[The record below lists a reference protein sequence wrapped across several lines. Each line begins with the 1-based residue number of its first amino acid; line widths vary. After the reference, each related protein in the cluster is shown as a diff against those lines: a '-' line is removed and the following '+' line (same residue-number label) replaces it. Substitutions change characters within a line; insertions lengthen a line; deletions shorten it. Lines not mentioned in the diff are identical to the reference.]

1 MYNYLEK
8 YNLIDE
14 RQFGFRSNHS
24 TIHAISSIYDEL
36 LKSKDDKLYNC
47 CLFLDFSKALDTVNH
62 KILLK
67 KLENNFGFRDNAKLF
82 LSNYLSNRNQ
92 YTRVSNYRS
101 SLRTVTCGVPQGSA
115 LGPLLFLLYVNDLP
129 SSSNFKATLF
139 ADDTLLQLSDCN
151 IKKLEKRVNN
161 ELNKINVWLR
171 NNKISLNISKTN
183 YVLIDNCINALTKK
197 HFEIKLQQNV
207 LNRVENVKYLGML
220 IDDGLNWDPHI
231 KQLSLQLSKSS
242 AIIYR
247 LRNFVDTETLKLLYY
262 SRVQYG
268 IILWGT
274 ATYSRQKE
282 IVLRLNNIVRIM
294 TWSRKFDH
302 VSILY
307 NQLKL
312 LKLEDIYKLELSK
325 FKHQL
330 NCNMT
335 PKVFEKNFVKL
346 ESVHS
351 YSRRQKTKNNYFL
364 TRVNKTM
371 SQKQLAFC
379 GTKLW
384 APLDNFIKTKPLPV
398 FKKILKERMIRDY

>member
-1 MYNYLEK
+1 MNHEI
-8 YNLIDE
+8 LI
-14 RQFGFRSNHS
+14 
-24 TIHAISSIYDEL
+24 
-36 LKSKDDKLYNC
+36 
-47 CLFLDFSKALDTVNH
+47 
-62 KILLK
+62 K

-82 LSNYLSNRNQ
+82 LSNYLSNRYQ
-92 YTRVSNYRS
+92 YTRVSNCRS
-101 SLRTVTCGVPQGSA
+101 SLRTVTCGACEVPQPYA

-129 SSSNFKATLF
+129 PSSNFETTLF

-171 NNKISLNISKTN
+171 NNKISLNIFKTN
-183 YVLIDNCINALTKK
+183 HMLIDNYINASTNK

-207 LNRVENVKYLGML
+207 LNRVRNVKYLGML
-220 IDDGLNWDPHI
+220 IDDGLNWEPHI
-231 KQLSLQLSKSS
+231 KQLSRQISKSS

-247 LRNFVDTETLKLLYY
+247 LHNFVDTETLKLLYY
-262 SRVQYG
+262 SLIYSRVPYG

-274 ATYSRQKE
+274 AIYTRQKE

-307 NQLKL
+307 KQLKL

-325 FKHQL
+325 FMHQL

-335 PKVFEKNFVKL
+335 TKVFEKNFVKL
-346 ESVHS
+346 EKVCIPTV
-351 YSRRQKTKNNYFL
+351 QDKK
-364 TRVNKTM
+364 
-371 SQKQLAFC
+371 QKQLLLNPGQQNNVTNTIGFS
-379 GTKLW
+379 
-384 APLDNFIKTKPLPV
+384 
-398 FKKILKERMIRDY
+398 RY